1 MTVLMYLS
9 RFATCEFIFQ
19 FLLRYEIHSWDDF
32 HPKSRL
38 VKAEMKTL
46 RITKVELENLTVM
59 KVGTENLRIVKV
71 VFENLRIV
79 KV

>member
-1 MTVLMYLS
+1 MYLS
-9 RFATCEFIFQ
+9 RFSTCESIFQ

-32 HPKSRL
+32 HPKSTL
-38 VKAEMKTL
+38 VKPEMKTL
-46 RITKVELENLTVM
+46 RIKMELENLTVM

-79 KV
+79 KVELET